1 MAGTPSSAIA
11 AAVTAPALTAPSRT
25 GAGAAGLLTFKIVMS
40 VIAVAVL
47 VMAVVGAVASSPA
60 MLIASGLIGTA
71 SALTGVYTGLNLIA

>member
-1 MAGTPSSAIA
+1 MTASAIA
-11 AAVTAPALTAPSRT
+11 AALTAPSRT

>member
-1 MAGTPSSAIA
+1 MTASAIA

-25 GAGAAGLLTFKIVMS
+25 GADGLLTFKIVMS
-40 VIAVAVL
+40 MIAVAVL

-71 SALTGVYTGLNLIA
+71 SALTGVYTGLSLIA

>member
-1 MAGTPSSAIA
+1 MTASAIA
-11 AAVTAPALTAPSRT
+11 AAVTAPALTAPART
-25 GAGAAGLLTFKIVMS
+25 GAAGLLTFKIVMS

-60 MLIASGLIGTA
+60 LLIASGLIGTA

>member
-1 MAGTPSSAIA
+1 MTASAIA

-25 GAGAAGLLTFKIVMS
+25 GADGLLTFKIVMS

-60 MLIASGLIGTA
+60 LLIASGLIGTA
-71 SALTGVYTGLNLIA
+71 SALTGVYTGLSLIA

>member
-1 MAGTPSSAIA
+1 MTASAIA

-25 GAGAAGLLTFKIVMS
+25 GAAGLFTFKIVMS

>member
-1 MAGTPSSAIA
+1 MTASAIA
-11 AAVTAPALTAPSRT
+11 AAVTAPALTAPSR
-25 GAGAAGLLTFKIVMS
+25 AGAAGLLTFKIVMS

>member
-1 MAGTPSSAIA
+1 MTASAIA
-11 AAVTAPALTAPSRT
+11 AAPAPALTAPSRT
-25 GAGAAGLLTFKIVMS
+25 GAAGLLTFKIVMS

>member
-1 MAGTPSSAIA
+1 MTASAIA
-11 AAVTAPALTAPSRT
+11 AAVTAPSRT
-25 GAGAAGLLTFKIVMS
+25 GAAGLLTFKIVMS

>member
-1 MAGTPSSAIA
+1 MTAPAIA
-11 AAVTAPALTAPSRT
+11 AAPAPALTAPSRT
-25 GAGAAGLLTFKIVMS
+25 GADGLLTFKIVMS